1 MTYFG
6 PVNAK
11 ARDLVEGHIDVM
23 KVEEMPEQH
32 CLRVT
37 LVDGL
42 VDGSFLVDVLLK
54 NGLRLKMF
62 KEEEINLENVFL
74 GITKGIT
81 N

>member
-1 MTYFG
+1 
-6 PVNAK
+6 VAVANDLNAR
-11 ARDLVEGHIDVM
+11 ALEHIEGHLDVM
-23 KVEEMPEQH
+23 KVEELPEQR

-37 LVDGL
+37 LANGVE
-42 VDGSFLVDVLLK
+42 DGSFLVDLLMQ